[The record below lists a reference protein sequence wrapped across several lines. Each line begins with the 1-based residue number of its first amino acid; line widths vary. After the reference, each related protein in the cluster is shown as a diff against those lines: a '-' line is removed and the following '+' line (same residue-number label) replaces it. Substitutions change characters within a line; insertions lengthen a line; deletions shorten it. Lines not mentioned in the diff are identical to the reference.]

1 MNEFTLEKETI
12 NILSLD
18 ILKFYHESAQKRLS
32 DHRDQEKN
40 TTERGYKLLSIDLGI
55 VTALISYIYI
65 HWNIENPIIQSLL
78 ALAIGIFLAAICMMI
93 VVYPRLYIP
102 LGRKPSEFRP
112 NQMAPNL
119 KGVKDDIQYKAILAK
134 ELSVLENA
142 IKEQEKYNRRRAILF
157 SFSFALIIAGII
169 ASSVIFLISTIC

>member
-1 MNEFTLEKETI
+1 
-12 NILSLD
+12 
-18 ILKFYHESAQKRLS
+18 
-32 DHRDQEKN
+32 
-40 TTERGYKLLSIDLGI
+40 
-55 VTALISYIYI
+55 
-65 HWNIENPIIQSLL
+65 
-78 ALAIGIFLAAICMMI
+78 MI

-102 LGRKPSEFRP
+102 LGRKPSEFIP

-157 SFSFALIIAGII
+157 SISFVLIIAGII
-169 ASSVIFLISTIC
+169 ASSVIFLISTIR

>member
-1 MNEFTLEKETI
+1 MNEFTLEKETV

-40 TTERGYKLLSIDLGI
+40 TTERGYKLLSIYLGI

-78 ALAIGIFLAAICMMI
+78 ALAILTFLAAICMMI

>member
-1 MNEFTLEKETI
+1 
-12 NILSLD
+12 
-18 ILKFYHESAQKRLS
+18 
-32 DHRDQEKN
+32 
-40 TTERGYKLLSIDLGI
+40 
-55 VTALISYIYI
+55 
-65 HWNIENPIIQSLL
+65 
-78 ALAIGIFLAAICMMI
+78 MMI

>member
-1 MNEFTLEKETI
+1 MLFK
-12 NILSLD
+12 
-18 ILKFYHESAQKRLS
+18 
-32 DHRDQEKN
+32 
-40 TTERGYKLLSIDLGI
+40 GYGAKVGLGNMR
-55 VTALISYIYI
+55 VKA
-65 HWNIENPIIQSLL
+65 ENRMLT
-78 ALAIGIFLAAICMMI
+78 
-93 VVYPRLYIP
+93 
-102 LGRKPSEFRP
+102 P

>member
-78 ALAIGIFLAAICMMI
+78 ALAIGTFLAAICMMI

-142 IKEQEKYNRRRAILF
+142 IKEQENLKSAT
-157 SFSFALIIAGII
+157 IIQY
-169 ASSVIFLISTIC
+169 TIKGRFMSR